1 MHADGFVHLLMSLGA
16 LGRGRWVKCELAVVG
31 KSRTW
36 KKEMLKNEE
45 LTNFPCL
52 KSISPVHGQVCAFA
66 DVLGGTGKEEVG
78 QL

>member
-1 MHADGFVHLLMSLGA
+1 
-16 LGRGRWVKCELAVVG
+16 VVG

-52 KSISPVHGQVCAFA
+52 KSNYIACGWVCAFA
-66 DVLGGTGKEEVG
+66 VVLGGIEKG
-78 QL
+78 